1 MAAIDFPQ
9 ILKECISLA
18 KHEVGKNWSKL
29 KPFAEHEFTQFAE
42 NAEFLAQLRLKNIID
57 DEEFKVRLRFQQT
70 ALNNV
75 LLAIKGIGLKTAE
88 NVVNGV
94 LGIVSTALKS
104 AINIVLPVL

>member
-1 MAAIDFPQ
+1 MAVLDFPQ

-18 KHEVGKNWSKL
+18 KQEVGKNWSKL

-42 NAEFLAQLRLKNIID
+42 NAQFLAELRLKNIID
-57 DEEFKVRLRFQQT
+57 DEELKVRLRFQQT

-94 LGIVSTALKS
+94 LGILAKAIKST
-104 AINIVLPVL
+104 INIVLPV

>member
-1 MAAIDFPQ
+1 MANLDFNQ
-9 ILKECISLA
+9 ILKDCISLA
-18 KHEVGKNWSKL
+18 KQEVGKNWSKL

-42 NAEFLAQLRLKNIID
+42 NAQFLAELRLKGLID
-57 DEEFKVRLRFQQT
+57 DDELKVRLRFQQM

-94 LGIVSTALKS
+94 LGIVATALKT
-104 AINIVLPVL
+104 ALNIVLPI